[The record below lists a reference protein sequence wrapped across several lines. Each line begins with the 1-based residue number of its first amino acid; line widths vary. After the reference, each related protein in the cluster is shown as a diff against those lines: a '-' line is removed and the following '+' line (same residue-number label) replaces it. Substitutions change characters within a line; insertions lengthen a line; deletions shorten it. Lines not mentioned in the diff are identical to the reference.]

1 MRIHQVP
8 PNVLHIPIEKKM
20 SKLRFNDPACRR
32 LLGEPQKCGL
42 DTCFVRILLSGEFEN
57 HDLFAHS
64 WSISP
69 YKIPK
74 IKTLWRPWSIF
85 EIFGIWCPNT
95 YNTYKI

>member
-1 MRIHQVP
+1 
-8 PNVLHIPIEKKM
+8 M
-20 SKLRFNDPACRR
+20 SESRFSDPACRR

-69 YKIPK
+69 YEIPK
-74 IKTLWRPWSIF
+74 IKTYGALGQFLRF
-85 EIFGIWCPNT
+85 LVFGVLTHIR
-95 YNTYKI
+95 YKI